1 MSLDQLIELAER
13 FRRPSN
19 IARLAACPAA
29 AIVSALVLELD
40 GEAPAAPEA
49 NLGNEVHAGVQ
60 EGVGYA
66 LTVTGGD
73 WTAAANMAC
82 DKAAARGMDGWS
94 VSCIRMTL
102 DFYHQL
108 IVKYQI
114 EPENILAEHALD
126 MAATGFRRKGTSD
139 LVLVVPFKLVVI
151 VDLKA
156 GFVDQGDAED
166 HDQMA
171 TYSAAAAETFKV
183 KKVVTYL
190 WQPRA
195 ERERRATCA
204 TFDAAALHD
213 TTTWAL
219 AVLWRSR
226 RPDAQLCP
234 GFSQCSTCPALRRC
248 PAAKDFIVNAQ
259 EAIALIGAP
268 TTAESWGE
276 ALGAAKLAEKWAEAW
291 KNAGKAHL
299 VAGGEATGFKLGT
312 PRSIRSVVG
321 VPEAMAK
328 LRDAGHEDEALAALS
343 MAVAKLSEQAQQ
355 IIAGNITENLTDP
368 PLVATKAK
376 KAVA

>member
-1 MSLDQLIELAER
+1 MNMAALIELAER

-19 IARLAACPAA
+19 IARLAACPSA
-29 AIVSALVLELD
+29 AIMSALVLELD

-49 NLGNEVHAGVQ
+49 NLGNEVHAAVQ

-94 VSCIRMTL
+94 VSCIRATL

-108 IVKYQI
+108 IVKYEI
-114 EPENILAEHALD
+114 EQENVLAEHTLD
-126 MAATGFRRKGTSD
+126 MAATGFQRKGTSD

-171 TYSAAAAETFKV
+171 TYAAAAAETFKV
-183 KKVVTYL
+183 KKVITYL

-195 ERERRATCA
+195 ERDRRATCA

-213 TTTWAL
+213 TTTWAM

-226 RPDAQLCP
+226 QPDARLCP
-234 GFSQCSTCPALRRC
+234 GFAQCSTCPALRRC

-268 TTAESWGE
+268 TSAASWGE

-291 KNAGKAHL
+291 KDAGKAHL
-299 VAGGEATGFKLGT
+299 VAGGEADGFKLGS
-312 PRSIRSVVG
+312 PRAIRSVSE
-321 VPEAMAK
+321 VPAALEKLRLAGREDEAMA
-328 LRDAGHEDEALAALS
+328 ALS
-343 MAVAKLSEQAQQ
+343 IAVSKLSEEAQR
-355 IIAGNITENLTDP
+355 IIAGHITEKISDP
-368 PLVATKAK
+368 PLVASKAK
-376 KAVA
+376 KAAA